1 MYTTFFGFKENP
13 FNLTP
18 DPRYLFLSRYHKDAL
33 DHLLYGINERKGF
46 IAITGG
52 IGTGKTTLCRA
63 FLGHLDAST
72 KSALIFNSFISDN
85 ELLKAI
91 NQEFGITMDAGAESK
106 KDYID
111 ALNHFL
117 LENYSKGE
125 NAVLLIDEAQ
135 NLSHSVLEQIRMLS
149 NLETEKEKLIQIILV
164 GQPELRELLVAP
176 SLRQLDERITVRY
189 DLQPLDPKDI
199 KGYVEHRLVVAGS
212 RGDLKF
218 TKSALRKVFSYSR
231 GNPRRINAVCDRALL
246 IAYAKEKHTV
256 SDRMITKAIEEVR
269 GNGLAASRMR
279 LSPGLRFGM
288 VALLTLLFFIA
299 TTFIGWTY
307 RKDISRIFLKEHP
320 SPAIKTGHIP
330 RRPIKPS
337 KKGSTIFLNEK
348 SSLSELF
355 NLVNATRTENEAYS
369 EDFRLDLV
377 SLDIGPEYYLFL
389 KRPFRVQL
397 PSALPSSLPFS
408 RYLLVREIAG
418 ERAVVVDAEGKEQIV
433 TREFL
438 LNNWGLKSSWFFP
451 YKNKNVSLSKGMS
464 SSDVLEVQRVLH
476 KTGYQ
481 VEPTGFFDKSM
492 YHEIIRFQKDF
503 GLEAD
508 GIAGPLT
515 RAVLYLMS

>member
-1 MYTTFFGFKENP
+1 MYTSFFGFKENP

-18 DPRYLFLSRYHKDAL
+18 DPRYLFLSGYHKEAL
-33 DHLLYGINERKGF
+33 DHLLYGINEKKGF

-63 FLGHLDAST
+63 FLSHLDPAI
-72 KSALIFNSFISDN
+72 KSALIFNSFISDE
-85 ELLKAI
+85 ELLKAV
-91 NQEFGITMDAGAESK
+91 NQEFGIEMDPGAESK

-117 LENYSKGE
+117 LENYSMGG

-189 DLQPLDPKDI
+189 DLQPLDAKDI

-212 RGDLKF
+212 RGDVKF
-218 TKSALRKVFSYSR
+218 TKGALKKVFSYSR
-231 GNPRRINAVCDRALL
+231 GNPRRINAVCDRGLL

-256 SDRMITKAIEEVR
+256 SERIITKAIEEVR
-269 GNGLAASRMR
+269 GNGAAF
-279 LSPGLRFGM
+279 SPNRRSPRWRFGM
-288 VALLTLLFFIA
+288 AALFTLLFFTA
-299 TTFIGWTY
+299 TAFTGWTY
-307 RKDISRIFLKEHP
+307 RKDISMLFSKE
-320 SPAIKTGHIP
+320 SPVTGFKIRQIP
-330 RRPIKPS
+330 RKPVMPD
-337 KKGSTIFLNEK
+337 KKGSTLFLNEK
-348 SSLSELF
+348 GSLSELF
-355 NLVNATRTENEAYS
+355 NLVNATRAENESIS
-369 EDFRLDLV
+369 EDLHLDLV

-408 RYLLVREIAG
+408 RYLLVCELAG
-418 ERAVVVDAEGKEQIV
+418 ERATVVDADGKRQVV
-433 TREFL
+433 TRDFL
-438 LNNWGLKSSWFFP
+438 LNNWGLKISWFFP
-451 YKNKNVSLSKGMS
+451 YESKNINLSKGMS
-464 SSDVLEVQRVLH
+464 SSDVLEVQKVLQQ
-476 KTGYQ
+476 TGYQ
-481 VEPTGFFDKSM
+481 VELTGFFDEVM
-492 YHEIIRFQKDF
+492 FNEVVRFQNNF
-503 GLEAD
+503 GMKAD
-508 GIAGPLT
+508 GIVGPLT